1 MSDPFVRA
9 IDHFNA
15 EEYREALLA
24 FEERWHTERSDF
36 LRALIQLSNALNQ
49 LRLGLVSGPQ
59 RNLTSAYALLAA
71 YLPHHEGM
79 DVTEVRAYIAQLL
92 AMIPENASQ
101 GDVVWS
107 TVPRLSLSVGPQ
119 ASRGEL

>member
-1 MSDPFVRA
+1 MRDPFVRA

-71 YLPHHEGM
+71 YLPQHEGM
-79 DVTEVRAYIAQLL
+79 DVAEVRAYIAQLL
-92 AMIPENASQ
+92 ELIPENAAQ
-101 GDVVWS
+101 GDVVWA
-107 TVPRLSLSVGPQ
+107 TVPRLSLSVGTQ
-119 ASRGEL
+119 ASQGEL

>member
-1 MSDPFVRA
+1 MRA

-36 LRALIQLSNALNQ
+36 LRALIQLSNAMNQ

-59 RNLTSAYALLAA
+59 RNLTSAHALLAA
-71 YLPHHEGM
+71 YLPRYEGM
-79 DVTEVRAYIAQLL
+79 DIVAIQEYIAQLL
-92 AMIPENASQ
+92 AMLPENAAQ

-107 TVPRLSLSVGPQ
+107 TVPRLCLSVGSQ
-119 ASRGEL
+119 ASWGES

>member
-1 MSDPFVRA
+1 MSDPFMRA
-9 IDHFNA
+9 IDHFND

-36 LRALIQLSNALNQ
+36 LRALIQLSNAMNQ

-59 RNLTSAYALLAA
+59 RNLTSAHALLAT
-71 YLPHHEGM
+71 YLPQHEGM
-79 DVTEVRAYIAQLL
+79 DIAAIRAYIAQLL
-92 AMIPENASQ
+92 ELIPENAAQ

-107 TVPRLSLSVGPQ
+107 TVPRLCLSVGSQ